1 MTFVDLLRH
10 GEVVGGARYRGSSD
24 DPLTAE
30 GWARMWAALPEDAH
44 WDRMVSS
51 PLARCAGFAHE
62 LSRRRSLPMELNQ
75 GLREMHFGAW
85 EGRTA
90 ADLAA
95 IDAEALTRFWQDP
108 LTDTPPG
115 AETLSQLEARTLGTL
130 KAVITQY
137 RHRRLLLITHG
148 GPIRILLCQALG
160 KPLEKSLRIE
170 VRPAS
175 LHRLC
180 VWTQGDGS
188 IRVRLRDSGKP

>member
-10 GEVVGGARYRGSSD
+10 GEAEGGARYRGSGD

-30 GWARMWAALPEDAH
+30 GWARMWAALPEDVH
-44 WDRMVSS
+44 WDRIVSS
-51 PLARCAGFAHE
+51 PLARCAGFAGE
-62 LSRRRSLPMELNQ
+62 LSRRRSLPIELSQ
-75 GLREMHFGAW
+75 DLREMHFGAW

-108 LTDTPPG
+108 LKYTPPG
-115 AETLSQLEARTLGTL
+115 AETLSQLQSRTLGAL

-148 GPIRILLCQALG
+148 GPIRVLLCQALG
-160 KPLEKSLRIE
+160 QPLEKSSQIE
-170 VRPAS
+170 VPPAS

-180 VWTQGDGS
+180 AHVNADGTMQ
-188 IRVRLRDSGKP
+188 LRSRDPVTP